1 MELDWI
7 EMIGFAG
14 TGFTILAYG
23 ARQLVPLR
31 ILGIGSSLAF
41 LAYGLLTHSYPL
53 VIMEAVLLPINSWRL
68 AELLAARQKPSV
80 RLDTP
85 PGKIAET

>member
-31 ILGIGSSLAF
+31 ILASA
-41 LAYGLLTHSYPL
+41 A
-53 VIMEAVLLPINSWRL
+53 AWRFW
-68 AELLAARQKPSV
+68 PM
-80 RLDTP
+80 
-85 PGKIAET
+85 GC